1 MGGAVSMADFFAGRV
16 RFPAGENRL
25 QIVQGVAFPQAVQ
38 PGCFVPAGG
47 FEPDRF
53 AAPGHLAAHTGKQL
67 QQPVQIGGLLLQ
79 RPVNHHAELLPVGGL
94 GLVPQPL
101 VVAFPTKFRVRY
113 DGQSVFDADGVIQ
126 PPHDA
131 GAAPKISELPVTGQV
146 DRRPDDMIVD
156 VGPVD
161 VGADHKGVI
170 PLGKPFGKFHA
181 QAVGFLRGDLAGL
194 EGLTHL
200 IGDYI
205 VRAPHPPGG
214 GDILALCQQKFRVG
228 GPAVTGIAGDEPAAV
243 RLLRIGRI
251 VDDVADGPA
260 LCAAL
265 ADVQRDDTGGGH
277 GGNLLLIFT
286 GIDILSESAYN
297 NKYKAG
303 NGVCLSKR

>member
-1 MGGAVSMADFFAGRV
+1 MTY
-16 RFPAGENRL
+16 RFPAVLCSRVSFRL
-25 QIVQGVAFPQAVQ
+25 SV
-38 PGCFVPAGG
+38 
-47 FEPDRF
+47 R
-53 AAPGHLAAHTGKQL
+53 
-67 QQPVQIGGLLLQ
+67 
-79 RPVNHHAELLPVGGL
+79 
-94 GLVPQPL
+94 L
-101 VVAFPTKFRVRY
+101 VVSRVILRGSTLY
-113 DGQSVFDADGVIQ
+113 CFSHCPIRAY
-126 PPHDA
+126 
-131 GAAPKISELPVTGQV
+131 
-146 DRRPDDMIVD
+146 IVD

-214 GDILALCQQKFRVG
+214 GDILALCQQKFRDG